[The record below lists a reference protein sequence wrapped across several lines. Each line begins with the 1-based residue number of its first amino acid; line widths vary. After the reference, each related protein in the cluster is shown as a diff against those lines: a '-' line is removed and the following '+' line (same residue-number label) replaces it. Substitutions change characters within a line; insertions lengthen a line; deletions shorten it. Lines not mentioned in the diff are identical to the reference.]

1 VRSVS
6 QEPIPSPGDG
16 ADLFYR
22 YPVERLISGA
32 AFGNFETFLKL
43 TPHSDVASLWSAL
56 DDQSYCGRWI
66 THVFVRGERATARE
80 TTFAP
85 AYQGTAYSCAGLAI
99 EKRTFLPMR
108 GDALGTVYQLLDMEN
123 PDDEPVDVAVMCDLH
138 FPAFVW
144 PGMYKVPDQAQRM
157 KRVRNEERNG
167 LIVSSTVGDDN
178 EVRVF
183 GSTMEPVATYM
194 GERGFSRTF
203 RLTIGPHERARA
215 SITLAISD
223 KGVRAAVTSY
233 RKAPDG
239 QTALGQAQAFY
250 RELNDTARVRTP
262 DPIINRAYD
271 WAKIN
276 SVRVQH
282 RFPAGFGFTN
292 DPSQDIVVVRDA
304 AWYIMGSDY
313 ITPEFS
319 RDMLDMIA
327 EHGIEPGG
335 KITEFIRA
343 CTDPPQRSD
352 YDLNIN
358 DDTPLIVAAVYHHY
372 AIGGDR
378 ASLERCWPMVR
389 GACDWIIAQVHGG
402 LVHSHSQEANVWGI
416 AGWRNIIPQ
425 GQISGAVTEINS
437 ECAYALRLGA
447 RLALDAGEPDLA
459 QRYATL
465 SETLRRTINK
475 RLVSERNGLYVLN
488 IDPDGEA
495 HHDLTGDQIFP
506 VLFGVADDE
515 RKRRILDL
523 LATPEFWTPF
533 GVRTVG
539 KHQDEYDPD
548 YGVGLLGGIWPN
560 LTAWVA
566 YCNKTYSP
574 RRLVAGMRNIW
585 KISEVENPRAYHNVV
600 PGLFPERLSGETF
613 KSRGMAMSPWMPPT
627 YVWLTFEG
635 LLGFEPTADGLR
647 VNPHLPSD
655 WKWVGAR
662 DVPVRGR
669 RMSFFYHRRTLHTTL
684 AVQSRSKCQLFDD
697 DVTHHVESDAPFVLA
712 LRDAER
718 TVVFVGTAD
727 PGLYRV
733 TLKPP
738 LVPAEQVHEVPLRA
752 GDAKL
757 LTVKRTP

>member
-1 VRSVS
+1 VRSVAH
-6 QEPIPSPGDG
+6 EPTSNAGDG
-16 ADLFYR
+16 ADPFYR

-32 AFGNFETFLKL
+32 AFGNLETFLKL
-43 TPHSDVASLWSAL
+43 TPNSDVASLWSAL

-66 THVFVRGERATARE
+66 THVFIHGERAGARE

-85 AYQGTAYSCAGLAI
+85 AYQATSYSCAGLAI
-99 EKRTFLPMR
+99 EKRTFLPMA
-108 GDALGTVYQLLDMEN
+108 GAALRIVYQLLDIEN
-123 PDDEPVDVAVMCDLH
+123 PHDEPVDVAVMCDVH

-144 PGMYKVPDQAQRM
+144 PGMYKVPEQAQRM
-157 KRVRNEERNG
+157 KRVRNQERDG
-167 LIVSSTVGDDN
+167 AIVSSTIGAEH

-183 GSTMEPVATYM
+183 GSTMEPVATYVS
-194 GERGFSRTF
+194 ERGFSRTF
-203 RLTIGPHERARA
+203 RLSVGPHDRARA
-215 SITLAISD
+215 GVALAISD
-223 KGVRAAVTSY
+223 KGEDAALAAY
-233 RKAPDG
+233 RTAPDG
-239 QTALGQAQAFY
+239 SSALAHAQAFY
-250 RELNDTARVRTP
+250 RQLSATALVRTP
-262 DPIINRAYD
+262 DQMINRAYD

-292 DPSQDIVVVRDA
+292 DPAQDIVVVRDA
-304 AWYIMGSDY
+304 AWYVMGSDY
-313 ITPEFS
+313 VTPGFS

-343 CTDPPQRSD
+343 CTDPPLRSD

-358 DDTPLIVAAVYHHY
+358 DDTPLIVGAVYHHY
-372 AIGGDR
+372 AVSGDR
-378 ASLERCWPMVR
+378 AVLERCWPMVC

-402 LVHSHSQEANVWGI
+402 LVQSHSQEANVWGI

-447 RLALDAGEPDLA
+447 RLALDVGEPERA

-488 IDPDGEA
+488 IDPDGEP

-506 VLFGVADDE
+506 VLFGVADHE
-515 RKRRILDL
+515 RKRKILDL

-566 YCNKTYSP
+566 YCNKSYAP
-574 RRLVAGMRNIW
+574 RRLIAGMRNIW

-627 YVWLTFEG
+627 YVWLTIEG
-635 LLGFEPTADGLR
+635 LLGFEPTVDGLR
-647 VNPHLPSD
+647 VNPHLPPD

-669 RMSFFYHRRTLHTTL
+669 RMSCFYHRRTLHTTL
-684 AVQSRSKCQLFDD
+684 PVQSRSKCQLYDD
-697 DVTHHVESDAPFVLA
+697 DVTRHVESDAPFVLA

-718 TVVFVGTAD
+718 TVIFVGTAD
-727 PGLYRV
+727 PGLYHV
-733 TLKPP
+733 NVKPP
-738 LVPAEQVHEVPLRA
+738 LVQAEQVHEVALRA

-757 LTVKRTP
+757 LTFKRT